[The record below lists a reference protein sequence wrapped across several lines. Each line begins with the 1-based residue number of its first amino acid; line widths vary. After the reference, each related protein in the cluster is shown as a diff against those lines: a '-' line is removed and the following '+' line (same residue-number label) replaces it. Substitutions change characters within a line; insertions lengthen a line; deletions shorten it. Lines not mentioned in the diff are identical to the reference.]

1 MNICDNREII
11 NKGMFDVIV
20 VGGVIVESV
29 DGKEFFGAKAVV
41 DATGDA
47 SIMHRAGVPTVV
59 GENYMTYIA
68 HMYDKKAAE
77 DLSENDDVCAF
88 LILSLIR
95 IICCSDIPR
104 HILIFE
110 RCYLVIFLKGLYKI
124 GTA

>member
-20 VGGVIVESV
+20 VGGGIAESV

-41 DATGDA
+41 DATDDA

-68 HMYDKKAAE
+68 QY
-77 DLSENDDVCAF
+77 V
-88 LILSLIR
+88 
-95 IICCSDIPR
+95 
-104 HILIFE
+104 
-110 RCYLVIFLKGLYKI
+110 
-124 GTA
+124 

>member
-20 VGGVIVESV
+20 VGGGIAESV
-29 DGKEFFGAKAVV
+29 DGKEFFGAKAVI
-41 DATGDA
+41 
-47 SIMHRAGVPTVV
+47 S
-59 GENYMTYIA
+59 
-68 HMYDKKAAE
+68 
-77 DLSENDDVCAF
+77 

-110 RCYLVIFLKGLYKI
+110 RCYPVIFLKGLYKI

>member
-29 DGKEFFGAKAVV
+29 DGKEFFGAKAVI
-41 DATGDA
+41 
-47 SIMHRAGVPTVV
+47 S
-59 GENYMTYIA
+59 
-68 HMYDKKAAE
+68 
-77 DLSENDDVCAF
+77 
-88 LILSLIR
+88 LILNLIR
-95 IICCSDIPR
+95 IICCSDVPR